1 MEQLFKS
8 LGKIFETDFINRCWI
23 KTFPDGRQEEYT
35 LEDWHAEVAM
45 ARLNRQVPEQI
56 QEQFETAKNVL
67 LYSWFSYRLRMVAL
81 LYSFSVVEN
90 ALRERLG
97 YKRNDRRGLKRLLTE
112 AIERRFLNDSG
123 FHIPKVKATVV
134 WEERRNDG
142 IVKKI
147 EYSHIPEEDLKQS
160 VEYIEG
166 LCQAIPR
173 LRNSLAH
180 GKNCLFPEVL
190 TPIIVHSE
198 IINML
203 FNTSSDGVVSAI
215 DEEGK

>member
-8 LGKIFETDFINRCWI
+8 LRKIFETDSINRFWVKI
-23 KTFPDGRQEEYT
+23 LPDGNQEEYT
-35 LEDWHAEVAM
+35 LDDWYSDIALI
-45 ARLNRQVPEQI
+45 RLSGQVPEKI
-56 QEQFETAKNVL
+56 QEQFDTAKNVL

-97 YKRNDRRGLKRLLTE
+97 YNKNKYRGLKRLLTE
-112 AIERRFLNDSG
+112 AIERGFLNDSG
-123 FHIPKVKATVV
+123 FHIPKVKETVV
-134 WEERRNDG
+134 REEKRNDG
-142 IVKKI
+142 ILQEI
-147 EYSHIPEEDLKQS
+147 EYSHIPEEDLRQS
-160 VEYIEG
+160 IKYIEG

-180 GKNCLFPEVL
+180 GNICIFPEVL

-203 FNTSSDGVVSAI
+203 FEKERTRDCP
-215 DEEGK
+215 